1 MSQASRALDGLEA
14 ENVALDSTSDVRI
27 GGSPLPSRGALRHAP
42 VTSVQGPKYRV
53 LRRVKGTHERPPILP
68 VARMVKRRVP
78 VGPWISISVVFP
90 SSVPVLSQV
99 IFRRTSLVLLI
110 PF

>member
-42 VTSVQGPKYRV
+42 IKSVQGSKYRV
-53 LRRVKGTHERPPILP
+53 LRRGKATEESTSILP
-68 VARMVKRRVP
+68 VARVVKRRVP
-78 VGPWISISVVFP
+78 AGPVISISV
-90 SSVPVLSQV
+90 L
-99 IFRRTSLVLLI
+99 FRSAVHGDAM
-110 PF
+110 